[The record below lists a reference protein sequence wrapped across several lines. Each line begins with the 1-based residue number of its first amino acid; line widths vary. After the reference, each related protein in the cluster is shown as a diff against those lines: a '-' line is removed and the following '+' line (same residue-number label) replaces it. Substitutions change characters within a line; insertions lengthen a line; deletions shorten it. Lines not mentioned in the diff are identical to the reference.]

1 MVLLCDAKRATKLSS
16 DAWPSDNGS
25 RGREREDRGMD
36 IGFIGGGEMAD
47 AIMDRLREVGHRLHG
62 HSNAHACGPLRAVAE
77 RCDVVMMLLPDARA
91 VERALFADE
100 GLAAGLSGGGGLLI
114 DLSSLAPD
122 QAAANAAR
130 IADLGGQL
138 VDAPVGAGAEG
149 YRIDLGG
156 SDAACAWAESLLR
169 VFTSTVER
177 AGGPGTGQR
186 ARLARSAGRTANW
199 TGDDPD
205 GLHRLLRLMAFD
217 EADCALSAG

>member
-1 MVLLCDAKRATKLSS
+1 
-16 DAWPSDNGS
+16 
-25 RGREREDRGMD
+25 MD
-36 IGFIGGGEMAD
+36 IGFIGDGEVAD
-47 AIMDRLREVGHRLHG
+47 AIMDRLREVGHRLHH
-62 HSNAHACGPLRAVAE
+62 HSHIHGRGSLRALAE

-91 VERALFADE
+91 EERVLFAQD
-100 GLAAGLSGGGGLLI
+100 GLAAALPGGGLLI
-114 DLSSLAPD
+114 DLSSLPPD
-122 QAAANAAR
+122 SAAANAAR

-138 VDAPVGAGAEG
+138 VDAPVSGGVGG
-149 YRIDLGG
+149 YRIDIGG

-186 ARLARSAGRTANW
+186 ARLARSADRRTAGW

-217 EADCALSAG
+217 EANCALSAG

>member
-1 MVLLCDAKRATKLSS
+1 
-16 DAWPSDNGS
+16 
-25 RGREREDRGMD
+25 MD
-36 IGFIGGGEMAD
+36 IGFIGGGEVAD
-47 AIMDRLREVGHRLHG
+47 AIMDRLREVGHRLHR
-62 HSNAHACGPLRAVAE
+62 HPHAHGCRSLRALAE
-77 RCDVVMMLLPDARA
+77 RCDAVMLLLPDALA

-100 GLAAGLSGGGGLLI
+100 GLATALPGGGLLI
-114 DLSSLAPD
+114 DLSSLPPD
-122 QAAANAAR
+122 SAAANAAR
-130 IADLGGQL
+130 IAELGGQL
-138 VDAPVGAGAEG
+138 VDAPVSGGAMG

-177 AGGPGTGQR
+177 AGGPGAGQR
-186 ARLARSAGRTANW
+186 VRLARSAGRTANW

>member
-1 MVLLCDAKRATKLSS
+1 
-16 DAWPSDNGS
+16 
-25 RGREREDRGMD
+25 MD
-36 IGFIGGGEMAD
+36 IGFIGGGDVAD
-47 AIMDRLREVGHRLHG
+47 AIMDRLREVGHRLH
-62 HSNAHACGPLRAVAE
+62 HYPDVHPYTHARGSIRALAE
-77 RCDVVMMLLPDARA
+77 RCDVVMMLLPDVRA
-91 VERALFADE
+91 VERVLFAED
-100 GLAAGLSGGGGLLI
+100 GLAADLSGGELLI
-114 DLSSLAPD
+114 DLSCLSPES
-122 QAAANAAR
+122 AAANAAR

-138 VDAPVGAGAEG
+138 VDAPVSGGAKG

-177 AGGPGTGQR
+177 AGGPGAGQR
-186 ARLARSAGRTANW
+186 TRLARSAGRTAGH

>member
-1 MVLLCDAKRATKLSS
+1 
-16 DAWPSDNGS
+16 
-25 RGREREDRGMD
+25 MD
-36 IGFIGGGEMAD
+36 IGFIGGGEVAD
-47 AIMDRLREVGHRLHG
+47 AIMDRLREVGHRLH
-62 HSNAHACGPLRAVAE
+62 HHPHNHDCRALRALAE
-77 RCDVVMMLLPDARA
+77 RCDIVMMLLPDARA
-91 VERALFADE
+91 VEKALFAED
-100 GLAAGLSGGGGLLI
+100 GLAAGLSGGELLI
-114 DLSSLAPD
+114 DLSSLSPD
-122 QAAANAAR
+122 SAAANAAR

-138 VDAPVGAGAEG
+138 VDAPVSGGAKG

-186 ARLARSAGRTANW
+186 ARLVRSAGRTASW

>member
-1 MVLLCDAKRATKLSS
+1 
-16 DAWPSDNGS
+16 
-25 RGREREDRGMD
+25 MD
-36 IGFIGGGEMAD
+36 IGFIGGGEVAD
-47 AIMDRLREVGHRLHG
+47 AIMDRLREVGHRLHH
-62 HSNAHACGPLRAVAE
+62 HSNAHACGPLRALAE

-91 VERALFADE
+91 VERALFADD
-100 GLAAGLSGGGGLLI
+100 GLAAAMPNGGLLI
-114 DLSSLAPD
+114 DLSSLSPER
-122 QAAANAAR
+122 AAASAAR

-138 VDAPVGAGAEG
+138 VDASVGTGAQG

-186 ARLARSAGRTANW
+186 ARLARSAGRTAGLI
-199 TGDDPD
+199 GDDPD